1 LTKSVLFFIKPHERE
16 DSEGKNIMTLK
27 YVKRKYEKGNMGV
40 TEWNVAFISAE
51 KNKEIMYVCF
61 LHAK

>member
-1 LTKSVLFFIKPHERE
+1 MEKENMK
-16 DSEGKNIMTLK
+16 
-27 YVKRKYEKGNMGV
+27 KGNMGV
-40 TEWNVAFISAE
+40 TEWNVAFISTE